1 MAPSPG
7 RGRGIIPLPPERA
20 GPRDERVDALVA
32 ALRARTEDW
41 GDPPGARARRS
52 ISSRQFVRFPPT
64 PCPMRST
71 SSAPPAR
78 PAPTR
83 RPPPPPTSPTSPA
96 TEYGPA
102 VEELAR
108 AVASDVRRD
117 DRERVIARL
126 LASGAHRR
134 LADAIAS
141 YRARRAPHL
150 NALWRQVRLEA
161 EHADPGPGDGDG
173 DVPGVMVT
181 RGDVEDARELEK
193 TTRMALERDE
203 SAARAA
209 MRVLIAVARRS
220 KDAATAVLRTGVIE
234 HVVDILD
241 DPEDDARRE
250 AEIERHERR
259 RRRDEEGDDDDDDD
273 DEADAD
279 AADADD
285 DDLESPPP
293 MLPAPRDVHDAA
305 LELLSAITTP
315 DGDGDDDAPDALAC
329 DALLAA
335 DGLRKLL
342 AMVARGPRDETS
354 HRAAEAL
361 ANVAADASI
370 KMAFA
375 RIGIP
380 AFKALKSMTRRGRK
394 LESAGRDGPFLIH
407 VARCWSRLLRGDAA
421 CKRTFTDAGCVK
433 PVLRLFAN
441 RGERDPL
448 APVALRVLTTLLT
461 VEACED
467 VQRDEDASAAL
478 AARDATIASQIPA
491 AISHAVD
498 CLGNEFIRE
507 MRSKSVRALCA
518 AAEGAF
524 PACATVAMKTGFVRE
539 VRPPRSLLLF
549 FPRAVLFVLFL
560 LTLVP
565 IRPRRRGERRSLR
578 TFPGASLRPSLGFI
592 NSDAPR
598 RLAPS
603 STDAPLNSTP
613 TSFRVDTN
621 YPHSVRASVA
631 AGVRAGERGGR

>member
-1 MAPSPG
+1 
-7 RGRGIIPLPPERA
+7 
-20 GPRDERVDALVA
+20 
-32 ALRARTEDW
+32 
-41 GDPPGARARRS
+41 
-52 ISSRQFVRFPPT
+52 
-64 PCPMRST
+64 
-71 SSAPPAR
+71 
-78 PAPTR
+78 
-83 RPPPPPTSPTSPA
+83 
-96 TEYGPA
+96 
-102 VEELAR
+102 
-108 AVASDVRRD
+108 
-117 DRERVIARL
+117 
-126 LASGAHRR
+126 
-134 LADAIAS
+134 
-141 YRARRAPHL
+141 
-150 NALWRQVRLEA
+150 
-161 EHADPGPGDGDG
+161 
-173 DVPGVMVT
+173 
-181 RGDVEDARELEK
+181 
-193 TTRMALERDE
+193 
-203 SAARAA
+203 
-209 MRVLIAVARRS
+209 
-220 KDAATAVLRTGVIE
+220 
-234 HVVDILD
+234 
-241 DPEDDARRE
+241 
-250 AEIERHERR
+250 
-259 RRRDEEGDDDDDDD
+259 
-273 DEADAD
+273 
-279 AADADD
+279 
-285 DDLESPPP
+285 
-293 MLPAPRDVHDAA
+293 
-305 LELLSAITTP
+305 
-315 DGDGDDDAPDALAC
+315 
-329 DALLAA
+329 
-335 DGLRKLL
+335 
-342 AMVARGPRDETS
+342 
-354 HRAAEAL
+354 
-361 ANVAADASI
+361 
-370 KMAFA
+370 
-375 RIGIP
+375 
-380 AFKALKSMTRRGRK
+380 
-394 LESAGRDGPFLIH
+394 
-407 VARCWSRLLRGDAA
+407 
-421 CKRTFTDAGCVK
+421 
-433 PVLRLFAN
+433 LFAN